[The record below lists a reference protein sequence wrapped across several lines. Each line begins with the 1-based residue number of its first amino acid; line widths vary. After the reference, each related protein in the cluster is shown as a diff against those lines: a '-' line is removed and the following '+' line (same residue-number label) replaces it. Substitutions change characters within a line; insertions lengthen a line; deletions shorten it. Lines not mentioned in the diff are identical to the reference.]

1 MKFCSMKYSFFIF
14 FMCCCLV
21 KAPAQKRP
29 LDFFTEQAI
38 TNSPLVRDLQNQVK
52 INQLDSLLIL
62 ATQRTQVT
70 FSSTN
75 TYAPVIGGFGY
86 DKAITNGANVSALVG
101 VNKSLL
107 NGVGNRVQ
115 FANIKLLSDAVRN
128 NTLLTIQDI
137 KRAVISQYIT
147 TYGDLLQLTFSGQ
160 IQASLIREEK
170 ILKKLTENNVY
181 KQVDYL
187 TFFVTLQQNEFKLK
201 QQINQ
206 YRNDYATLNYLSGIA
221 DTSQPELETP
231 AIELINSFDINQSPF
246 FKKYYIDSLANL
258 SSRSLIDITYR
269 PKLNVFADAGYNSS
283 LEYKPYK
290 NLGTSV
296 GISLLIPIYDGKQ
309 KDLQYRKIAAQED
322 TRVANRQFFTRQYY
336 QQTAQLKQQL
346 QAATELIN
354 DINLQLKYIE
364 TLITLNEKL
373 LQTGDVRVYDYIL
386 ALNNYLNAK
395 NIINDNTI
403 TRLQLINQLNYWS
416 R

>member
-1 MKFCSMKYSFFIF
+1 MKCIGIILFLFCCIKNIN
-14 FMCCCLV
+14 
-21 KAPAQKRP
+21 AQKRSY
-29 LDFFTEQAI
+29 DYFVEQAVS
-38 TNSPLVRDLQNQVK
+38 NSPLVRDFQNQVK

-62 ATQRTQVT
+62 AAQRTQVS

-75 TYAPVIGGFGY
+75 SYAPVIGGFGY
-86 DKAITNGANVSALVG
+86 DNAITNGANVSALVG

-115 FANIKLLSDAVRN
+115 FANLKLLSDAVRN
-128 NTLLTIQDI
+128 NSVLTVQDI

-147 TYGDLLQLTFSGQ
+147 AYGDFLQVSFSQQ
-160 IQASLIREEK
+160 IQAMLKKQDIV
-170 ILKKLTENNVY
+170 LKKLTVNNVY

-187 TFFVTLQQNEFKLK
+187 SFYVTLQQNEFKLK

-221 DTSQPELETP
+221 DTTQPLLETP
-231 AIELINSFDINQSPF
+231 SIELINMADINQSPF
-246 FKKYYIDSLANL
+246 FKKYTIDSLTILN
-258 SSRSLIDITYR
+258 SKSLIDITYR
-269 PKLNVFADAGYNSS
+269 PKLNAFADAGYNSS
-283 LEYKPYK
+283 LEYRPYR
-290 NLGTSV
+290 NFGTSA

-309 KDLQYRKIAAQED
+309 RQLQYSKIAAQED
-322 TRVANRQFFTRQYY
+322 TRQANRQFFTRQYY
-336 QQTAQLKQQL
+336 QQTAQLRQQL
-346 QAATELIN
+346 QAAAELIN

-395 NIINDNTI
+395 NLINDNTI
-403 TRLQLINQLNYWS
+403 IRLQLINQLNYWS